1 MDVERYPWWHTG
13 VPVTAF
19 RQTYGAP
26 GTDRAFLLH
35 CHSYCEAFW
44 IEKGRCLHT
53 INGQRQVL
61 VPGDLTFI
69 RANDVHTGAGLDEL
83 GYTMLNVAFPLGTEA
98 RMRRRLGIAPAAW
111 PWWSEAQPRTY
122 HLAPEQLARL
132 TDLVTALPTS
142 DLGPVEQELV
152 LLALVQA
159 ARSTQEEHRNAD
171 SPAWLRRALLDDDV
185 LAGGV
190 AALVAASGL
199 SAAHVNRTVRKCFG
213 VTATDLLNRR
223 RLDHAAR
230 ALRLGSGSI
239 TTVALDAGFNN
250 LAWFHRA
257 FRARFGCTPR
267 HYRMAVQRPV
277 SSSGV
282 TVALGR

>member
-1 MDVERYPWWHTG
+1 MAVERYPWWNAEA
-13 VPVTAF
+13 PFTAF
-19 RQTYGAP
+19 RQTYGTAR
-26 GTDRAFLLH
+26 TDRAFELH
-35 CHSYCEAFW
+35 CHAYTEAFW

-69 RANDVHTGAGLDEL
+69 RAHDVHTGAGLD
-83 GYTMLNVAFPLGTEA
+83 GHGFTMLNVAFPLGIEA
-98 RMRRRLGIAPAAW
+98 RMRRRLGVTPAAW
-111 PWWSEAQPRTY
+111 PWWREAQPRTY

-132 TDLVTALPTS
+132 TDLITSLPPS
-142 DLGPVEQELV
+142 SPGPVEQELV

-159 ARSTQEEHRNAD
+159 ARAAQEDHRSSD
-171 SPAWLRRALLDDDV
+171 SPAWLRRALLDEAI
-185 LAGGV
+185 LSGGV

-199 SAAHVNRTVRKCFG
+199 SAAHVNRTVRRCFG

-230 ALRLGSGSI
+230 ALRLGAGSV

-267 HYRMAVQRPV
+267 HYRIAVQRPV
-277 SSSGV
+277 SSPGV
-282 TVALGR
+282 AVALGS